1 MLLFACRVFRASQT
15 GLFPFA
21 ISITANSTLPTDL
34 PFFPSWAMRSTTGF
48 NALAAPP
55 GSCGEN
61 VMLVFGV
68 LFDVDENDFVAHWDF
83 ANAAF
88 LTPVLHASA
97 NTPA

>member
-34 PFFPSWAMRSTTGF
+34 PFFPSWVMRSTTGF
-48 NALAAPP
+48 TALAAQL

-61 VMLVFGV
+61 VMLVLGV
-68 LFDVDENDFVAHWDF
+68 LFDADETVSVAHWDF
-83 ANAAF
+83 ANEHA
-88 LTPVLHASA
+88 LKPRLHVSA
-97 NTPA
+97 KPQ